1 MAKEADYLISGLWKS
16 NGEVTHYLLH
26 EMTKESSWK
35 VGEKKTVQEIIDL
48 IESKKTIKTVRW
60 RYAQIDWNIGAL
72 IQVVNVDGKK
82 HLRTKGDAIISDNL
96 ANLIRLNA
104 IR

>member
-1 MAKEADYLISGLWKS
+1 MPKEADYLISGLWKS

-26 EMTKESSWK
+26 EMTGETAWK
-35 VGEKKTVQEIIDL
+35 YGEKKTIKEIIDL
-48 IESKKTIKTVRW
+48 IESRKTIRTVRW
-60 RYAQIDWNIGAL
+60 RYAQIDWHIGAL
-72 IQVVNVDGKK
+72 IQVINVDGKK
-82 HLRTKGDAIISDNL
+82 HLRTKGDTIISDNL